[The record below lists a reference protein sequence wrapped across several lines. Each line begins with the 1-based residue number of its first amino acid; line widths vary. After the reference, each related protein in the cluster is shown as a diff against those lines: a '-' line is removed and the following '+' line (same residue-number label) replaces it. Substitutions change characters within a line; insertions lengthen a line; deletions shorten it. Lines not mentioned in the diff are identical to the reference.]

1 MRYFILNFQVD
12 VLRKIHK
19 QIGVRCNHVF
29 YDVRGRSE
37 LMPVFFNL
45 TGMPMIF
52 ARRPGAVEKASVTV
66 KFTHKRNF
74 GVTFL
79 NETLFAPQC
88 LITSDQRHSKLGI
101 KTNGCWCAK
110 RTFGKLSEVDIV
122 AETTK
127 SVLGHRE
134 KPKVPC

>member
-19 QIGVRCNHVF
+19 QIGVHCNHVF
-29 YDVRGRSE
+29 YDVRERSE

-52 ARRPGAVEKASVTV
+52 ARRPDAVEKGISD
-66 KFTHKRNF
+66 HKRNF
-74 GVTFL
+74 GVMFL

-88 LITSDQRHSKLGI
+88 LITSDQRHP
-101 KTNGCWCAK
+101 K
-110 RTFGKLSEVDIV
+110 RTDVGVRRRPS
-122 AETTK
+122 
-127 SVLGHRE
+127 
-134 KPKVPC
+134 